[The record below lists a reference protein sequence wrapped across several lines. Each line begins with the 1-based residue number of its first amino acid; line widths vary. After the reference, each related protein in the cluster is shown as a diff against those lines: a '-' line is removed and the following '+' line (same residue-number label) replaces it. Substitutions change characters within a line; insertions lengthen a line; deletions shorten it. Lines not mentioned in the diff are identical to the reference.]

1 MVETLKTVLDLVRDP
16 KQNSKLFQSNENAKM
31 ILDDIYLKYL
41 TNPAGK
47 IFLRFSIF
55 ENFYQKT
62 NYGKNIVF
70 FCKITQTFLSGI

>member
-47 IFLRFSIF
+47 DF
-55 ENFYQKT
+55 
-62 NYGKNIVF
+62 
-70 FCKITQTFLSGI
+70 ITMSHNL

>member
-1 MVETLKTVLDLVRDP
+1 MVETLKTVLDLVRDQ

-47 IFLRFSIF
+47 FFLRFSIF
-55 ENFYQKT
+55 ENFYRK
-62 NYGKNIVF
+62 
-70 FCKITQTFLSGI
+70 KITTKIKFFLL

>member
-47 IFLRFSIF
+47 NFTIFL
-55 ENFYQKT
+55 
-62 NYGKNIVF
+62 
-70 FCKITQTFLSGI
+70 FLHFNDS

>member
-16 KQNSKLFQSNENAKM
+16 KQNSKLFQSNENTKM

-47 IFLRFSIF
+47 NFTIFKDIRHSDD
-55 ENFYQKT
+55 
-62 NYGKNIVF
+62 
-70 FCKITQTFLSGI
+70 S

>member
-47 IFLRFSIF
+47 
-55 ENFYQKT
+55 NFTIQEYSTYIAMTRK
-62 NYGKNIVF
+62 
-70 FCKITQTFLSGI
+70 L

>member
-16 KQNSKLFQSNENAKM
+16 KQNSKLFQSNENAKT

-47 IFLRFSIF
+47 NFTIFKDILHSDD
-55 ENFYQKT
+55 
-62 NYGKNIVF
+62 
-70 FCKITQTFLSGI
+70 S

>member
-1 MVETLKTVLDLVRDP
+1 MVETLKTVLDLVRDQ

-47 IFLRFSIF
+47 NFTIFTDIRLR
-55 ENFYQKT
+55 
-62 NYGKNIVF
+62 
-70 FCKITQTFLSGI
+70 L

>member
-47 IFLRFSIF
+47 FFF
-55 ENFYQKT
+55 D
-62 NYGKNIVF
+62 VF
-70 FCKITQTFLSGI
+70 DI